1 MVDTAQGQGAGGT
14 PADEGDRLRYVSIS
28 QESRRRYLNYAVSV
42 IMSRALPDVRDGLKP
57 VQRRLLYTMFDSLR
71 LLFDARYAKSMKIYG
86 ETVGN
91 FHPHGESATYEALVR
106 MAQGF
111 SLRYPLVDGWGNFG
125 SVMGL
130 PPAAARYTEARLT
143 ALACELMTELRFET
157 VPFRPTYDRQRE
169 EPVVLPARYPN
180 LLVNG
185 AQGIAVGMATS
196 IPPHNLTEV
205 IDACIALIGDRSL
218 TVAQLLKY
226 IKGPDFP
233 LGGRIVT
240 ERKELRTLYEEGRG
254 SIKVRGEWQLDRE
267 KRKEVPDR
275 VVITSIPYGVES
287 GPLLQSIGEIVANR
301 KLPQLLDCADLSD
314 KDHELKILLKLKPG
328 SDPHVVMAYLYK
340 HTALEQNFSYNAT
353 ALVPDEQGGLMPQRM
368 NLVDM
373 LLAFLDFRFTTVK
386 QRFEFQL
393 RQLQRR
399 IHLLKGFQ
407 LIFDGLDRALKIIRH
422 STGKADAATKLMA
435 AFPLDA
441 EQTNAILEMMLYKI
455 SQLEINDI
463 LGELKEKKKAAAE
476 LETILASNRRLWKV
490 VETELTEIRDRF
502 GDRRRTALGS
512 AEEVAEFNPEAYIV
526 RENTNV
532 VLSREGWV
540 KRVGRLA
547 SVDSTR
553 VREGDDVLTVV
564 PGSTLDQVIFFS
576 SEGIAYT
583 ARIDTVPVSSGYGE
597 PVSKNFKLGDGAAI
611 IAAVST
617 DARFTP
623 ADHKIKGQDQ
633 PGPYLLVATAR
644 GQVMRLPLQPFRG
657 VSTRAGRKFCRL
669 APGDRVVFVELQ
681 GEATSMFL
689 ASAQARVLHFA
700 VDEVPVLSGPG
711 KGARGI
717 RIAPEDSVLGAALLT
732 RPSDCLRVESTGG
745 KEMVFGQQKYELTSR
760 GGKGI
765 RTIQRAGFAKI
776 LRPAIELVDWTA
788 LEGK

>member
-1 MVDTAQGQGAGGT
+1 MVDKAEGTGTGAAA
-14 PADEGDRLRYVSIS
+14 PDEGDRLRYVSIS
-28 QESRRRYLNYAVSV
+28 QESKRRYLNYAVSV
-42 IMSRALPDVRDGLKP
+42 IISRALPDIRDGLKP
-57 VQRRLLYTMFDSLR
+57 VQRRLLFTMFDSLR

-91 FHPHGESATYEALVR
+91 FHPHGEAATYEALAR

-143 ALACELMTELRFET
+143 ALACELMSELKFDT
-157 VPFRPTYDRQRE
+157 APFRPTYDQQRE

-205 IDACIALIGDRSL
+205 IDACIALIGDRTLS
-218 TVAQLLKY
+218 VAQLMRH
-226 IKGPDFP
+226 IRGPDFP

-240 ERKELRTLYEEGRG
+240 ERKELRTMYEEGRG
-254 SIKVRGEWQLDRE
+254 SIKVRGEWEPDRE
-267 KRKEVPDR
+267 KRREVPDR

-287 GPLLQSIGEIVANR
+287 GPLLQAIGDIVANR

-314 KDHELKILLKLKPG
+314 KDHELKILLKLRPG
-328 SDPHVVMAYLYK
+328 ADPNVVMAYLYK
-340 HTALEQNFSYNAT
+340 HTALEQNFSYNSI
-353 ALVPDEQGGLMPQRM
+353 ALVPDEHGGLTPQRM
-368 NLVDM
+368 NLADM

-386 QRFEFQL
+386 RRFSFQL
-393 RQLQRR
+393 KQLQKR
-399 IHLLKGFQ
+399 IHLLRGFQ
-407 LIFDGLDRALKIIRH
+407 LIFDGLDRALKIIRN

-435 AFPLDA
+435 AFALDA

-455 SQLEINDI
+455 SQLEIDDI
-463 LGELKEKKKAAAE
+463 LGELREKKKAAAE
-476 LETILASNRRLWKV
+476 IEAILGSNRRLWKV
-490 VETELTEIRDRF
+490 VETELTELRDRF
-502 GDRRRTALGS
+502 GDKRRTTLGS
-512 AEEVAEFNPEAYIV
+512 SEEVADFNPEAYIV
-526 RENTNV
+526 KENTNV

-547 SVDSTR
+547 SVESTR
-553 VREGDDVLTVV
+553 VREGDDVLAVV
-564 PGSTLDQVIFFS
+564 PGSTLDQVLFFS
-576 SEGIAYT
+576 SEGVVYT

-611 IAAVST
+611 IAALST
-617 DARFTP
+617 DSRFTP
-623 ADHKIKGQDQ
+623 DDHKVKGQEQ
-633 PGPYLLVATAR
+633 PGPYLIVATAK
-644 GQVMRLPLQPFRG
+644 GQVMRLPLQPFRTG
-657 VSTRAGRKFCRL
+657 STRSGRKFCRL

-681 GEATSMFL
+681 REATSMFL

-700 VDEVPVLSGPG
+700 IDEVPVLSGAG
-711 KGARGI
+711 KGARGM
-717 RIAPEDSVLGAALLT
+717 RIAPDDAVLGAALLS
-732 RPSDCLRVESTGG
+732 RPSDCLRIESTGG

-776 LRPAIELVDWTA
+776 LRPAIELVDWAA
-788 LEGK
+788 LEAK

>member
-1 MVDTAQGQGAGGT
+1 MVDKADGTGAGAAA
-14 PADEGDRLRYVSIS
+14 PDEGDRLRYVSIS

-42 IMSRALPDVRDGLKP
+42 IMSRALPDIRDGLKP
-57 VQRRLLYTMFDSLR
+57 VQRRLLFTMFDSLR

-91 FHPHGESATYEALVR
+91 FHPHGEAATYEALAR

-143 ALACELMTELRFET
+143 ALACELMTELKFDT
-157 VPFRPTYDRQRE
+157 VPFRPTYDQQRE

-205 IDACIALIGDRSL
+205 IDACIALVGDRTL
-218 TVAQLLKY
+218 TVAQLMKHVR
-226 IKGPDFP
+226 GPDFP

-240 ERKELRTLYEEGRG
+240 ERKELRTMYEEGRG
-254 SIKVRGEWQLDRE
+254 SIKVRGEWELDRE
-267 KRKEVPDR
+267 KRREVPDR

-287 GPLLQSIGEIVANR
+287 GPLLQAIGDIVANR

-314 KDHELKILLKLKPG
+314 KDHELKILLKLRPG
-328 SDPHVVMAYLYK
+328 SDPNVVMAYLYK
-340 HTALEQNFSYNAT
+340 HTALEQNFSYNAL
-353 ALVPDEQGGLMPQRM
+353 ALVPDEHGGLTPQRM
-368 NLVDM
+368 SLADM

-386 QRFEFQL
+386 QRFTFQL
-393 RQLQRR
+393 KQLQKR
-399 IHLLKGFQ
+399 IHLLRGFQ
-407 LIFDGLDRALKIIRH
+407 LIFDGLDRALKIIRN

-435 AFPLDA
+435 AFALDA

-455 SQLEINDI
+455 SQLEIDDI
-463 LGELKEKKKAAAE
+463 LGELREKKKAAAE
-476 LETILASNRRLWKV
+476 LEAILASTRRLWKV
-490 VETELTEIRDRF
+490 VETELTELRDKF
-502 GDRRRTALGS
+502 GDKRRTSLGS
-512 AEEVAEFNPEAYIV
+512 SEEVADFNPEAYIV
-526 RENTNV
+526 KENTNV

-547 SVDSTR
+547 SVESTR
-553 VREGDDVLTVV
+553 VREGDDVLAVV
-564 PGSTLDQVIFFS
+564 PGSTLDQVVFFS
-576 SEGIAYT
+576 SEGFAYT
-583 ARIDTVPVSSGYGE
+583 TRIDTVPVSSGYGE

-611 IAAVST
+611 ISALST
-617 DARFTP
+617 DPRFTP
-623 ADHKIKGQDQ
+623 ADQKVKGQEQ
-633 PGPYLLVATAR
+633 PGPYLIVATAK
-644 GQVMRLPLQPFRG
+644 GQVMRLPLQPFRAG
-657 VSTRAGRKFCRL
+657 STRAGRKFCRL

-681 GEATSMFL
+681 REATSMFL
-689 ASAQARVLHFA
+689 ASAQARVLHF
-700 VDEVPVLSGPG
+700 DIEEVPVLSGPG
-711 KGARGI
+711 KGARGM
-717 RIAPEDSVLGAALLT
+717 RIAADDTVLGAALLS

-776 LRPAIELVDWTA
+776 LRPAIELVDWA
-788 LEGK
+788 SLEAK